1 MNPYVKSAQPRDD
14 YCLLLTFE
22 NGEKRV
28 FDVKPYF
35 DKPVFAGLKNIALF
49 KTARVVS
56 GSVEWQGEIDLSYD
70 TLYLESK
77 TIKEAQPQRKPKRG
91 QKKTRNAAMAAVRG
105 KKLPKARVV
114 SK

>member
-1 MNPYVKSAQPRDD
+1 MNPYVKSIKFRND
-14 YCLLLTFE
+14 YSLLLTFE

-28 FDVKPYF
+28 FDLKPYF
-35 DKPVFAGLKNIALF
+35 EKPVFARLKNANLF

-77 TIKEAQPQRKPKRG
+77 PIKATQSQPKITGGRKKNMTAANI
-91 QKKTRNAAMAAVRG
+91 QK
-105 KKLPKARVV
+105 KKLPKARVAV
-114 SK
+114 K

>member
-1 MNPYVKSAQPRDD
+1 MNPYVKSARAMDD

-28 FDVKPYF
+28 FDLKPYF
-35 DKPVFAGLKNIALF
+35 DKPIFAGLKNITLF

-70 TLYLESK
+70 TLYLESQ
-77 TIKEAQPQRKPKRG
+77 AVQPQRKPAR
-91 QKKTRNAAMAAVRG
+91 TRNASMPVAVRG
-105 KKLPKARVV
+105 KKLPKARVTV
-114 SK
+114 KQ

>member
-1 MNPYVKSAQPRDD
+1 MNPYVKSAQTMDD

-22 NGEKRV
+22 NGENRV
-28 FDVKPYF
+28 FDLTPYF
-35 DKPVFAGLKNIALF
+35 DKPIFSGLKNIALF

-77 TIKEAQPQRKPKRG
+77 AVHYQRKPVR
-91 QKKTRNAAMAAVRG
+91 TRNASMPVAVRG
-105 KKLPKARVV
+105 KKLTKTRVA